1 MAKTIKNIKQ
11 RKPEQNNF
19 FSKFNLDEILP
30 QKYHLLAVILVIVI
44 LLIAFLNPLFFGG
57 KTFESGDILS
67 SKSMEPYINNHT
79 DGFTLWN
86 PLIFC
91 GIPAYTIGT
100 SSTWFNLISVVYSFI
115 RDLFTGLF
123 AVHYTTWTF
132 FLIVLGINTF
142 LFLKYLTKNTL
153 VSLFSAISTVFS
165 TGIIVFLYI
174 GHVTKLTS
182 LCMFP
187 LVLLLLFR
195 MKEKIRMIDFLLLI
209 ITFQLMLQGFHVQ
222 IIYYISL
229 AVAVYFIYFLLRA
242 IVKKQNELIK
252 KIVFSGLLCLAA
264 GLIASAIQMDNYTQ
278 IYEYTQYST
287 RGGKSI
293 IEKNA
298 SVENSSSSEYYN
310 YHTDWSFSPGEVF
323 TFIIP
328 SYYGFGGSTYNGP
341 LTNNQPTDVNTYFG
355 QMPFVDVA
363 MYMGVIIFFLALF
376 AVITRWREPSVQF
389 LSILAFIALLI
400 SFGKNFPVLFDF
412 IFYHLP
418 YFDKFRVPSMS
429 LVLVQICTPILAGL
443 GLMKIISL
451 KEKRE
456 NGIIKIIKNS
466 AIVFSA
472 FFILSVVLKSSISD
486 WFTGRINDFISIR
499 PQASQEFTALS
510 PYMSDMFTGDLLIA
524 FALVAITFWLA
535 YSYINSKISRD
546 ALVIGIIVLTVFDLF
561 RIDSRGQKYVD
572 NPDLSNMFNPPEYV
586 TAIKSQKDTEPFRM
600 INIKQDGSRGTA
612 SQNNSNYNAYF
623 MLEDFYGYSGVKP
636 RSFQDLM
643 DVIGPANPTLWRML
657 NVKYVVA
664 SQQIPLPGFIP
675 IYQKDKEVVYK
686 NTNALPRAYFVDKVG
701 AKPDLSILND
711 IKTNSFDPKNIAYV
725 DGSVPNVDVPDST
738 AKATI
743 TKYKD
748 EKVELEVN
756 ASGNNFLFFG
766 DTYLPTGW
774 KAYIDGNESVIY
786 KADHGFMGIVVP
798 KGKHIVDFKYAPK
811 SFFISE
817 YVALSLSALT
827 ILGLIV
833 GIVFEF
839 KKRKKNTVT
848 DANVS

>member
-19 FSKFNLDEILP
+19 FSKFNLEEILP
-30 QKYHLLAVILVIVI
+30 QKYHIPAVILVIVI
-44 LLIAFLNPLFFGG
+44 LLLAFLNPLYFGG

-91 GIPAYTIGT
+91 GIPAYAIGT
-100 SSTWFNLISVVYSFI
+100 SSTWFNVIGDVYSFI
-115 RDLFTGLF
+115 RNLFTGLF

-132 FLIVLGINTF
+132 FLIILGINTF
-142 LFLKYLTKNTL
+142 LFMKYLTKNTL
-153 VSLFSAISTVFS
+153 VSLFSSVASVFS

-187 LVLLLLFR
+187 LVFLLLFR
-195 MKEKIRMIDFLLLI
+195 MKEKIRLIDFLLLI

-222 IIYYISL
+222 IIFYIAL
-229 AVAVYFIYFLLRA
+229 AVAIYFIYFIVRA
-242 IVKKQNELIK
+242 LIEKQKDVLKKL
-252 KIVFSGLLCLAA
+252 VYSGLICIAA

-293 IEKNA
+293 VEKNA

-310 YHTDWSFSPGEVF
+310 YHTDWSFSPGEVM
-323 TFIIP
+323 TFIVP
-328 SYYGFGGSTYNGP
+328 SFYGFGGSTYDGP
-341 LTNNQPTDVNTYFG
+341 LTNNQPFDVNTYFG

-376 AVITRWREPSVQF
+376 GAITRWREPIVQF
-389 LSILAFIALLI
+389 LAILSLFALLV
-400 SFGKNFPVLFDF
+400 SFGRNFPVIFDF
-412 IFYHLP
+412 LFYHLP

-429 LVLVQICTPILAGL
+429 LVLVQLCTPILAGL

-451 KEKRE
+451 RDKKENKV
-456 NGIIKIIKNS
+456 IKIIKNS
-466 AIVFSA
+466 AIVFTV
-472 FFILSVVLKSSISD
+472 FFVLSVVLKGTFAD
-486 WFTGRINDFISIR
+486 WFTGRINDFISLHQ
-499 PQASQEFTALS
+499 QAAQEFTALS
-510 PYMSDMFTGDLLIA
+510 PYMSDMFTTDLLIA
-524 FALVAITFWLA
+524 MALLAITFWLA
-535 YSYINSKISRD
+535 YSYINSKISKD
-546 ALVIGIIVLTVFDLF
+546 VLVIGIIVLTVFDLF
-561 RIDSRGQKYVD
+561 RIDARGQKYVD
-572 NPDLSNMFNPPEYV
+572 NPDISNIFNPPDYV

-612 SQNNSNYNAYF
+612 SQNNANYNAFF
-623 MLEDFYGYSGVKP
+623 MLEDFYGYSGIKP

-643 DVIGPANPTLWRML
+643 DVIGPVNPTLWRML
-657 NVKYVVA
+657 NVKYIVA

-686 NTNALPRAYFVDKVG
+686 NTNALPRAYFVDKV
-701 AKPDLSILND
+701 ASKPELSVLND
-711 IKTNSFDPKNIAYV
+711 IKANEFDPKNIAYI
-725 DGSVPNVDVPDST
+725 DGSLPNVDVPDST
-738 AKATI
+738 AKVSI
-743 TKYKD
+743 NVYKD
-748 EKVELEVN
+748 ELVELNVK

-774 KAYIDGNESVIY
+774 KAYVDGSKTEIY

-798 KGKHIVDFKYAPK
+798 KGSHKVVFKYAPK

-817 YVALSLSALT
+817 YVALTLSTLTLISL
-827 ILGLIV
+827 LI
-833 GIVFEF
+833 GIGFEYRRRNDSVAGA
-839 KKRKKNTVT
+839 K
-848 DANVS
+848 VS

>member
-1 MAKTIKNIKQ
+1 
-11 RKPEQNNF
+11 
-19 FSKFNLDEILP
+19 
-30 QKYHLLAVILVIVI
+30 
-44 LLIAFLNPLFFGG
+44 
-57 KTFESGDILS
+57 
-67 SKSMEPYINNHT
+67 
-79 DGFTLWN
+79 
-86 PLIFC
+86 
-91 GIPAYTIGT
+91 
-100 SSTWFNLISVVYSFI
+100 
-115 RDLFTGLF
+115 
-123 AVHYTTWTF
+123 
-132 FLIVLGINTF
+132 
-142 LFLKYLTKNTL
+142 
-153 VSLFSAISTVFS
+153 
-165 TGIIVFLYI
+165 
-174 GHVTKLTS
+174 
-182 LCMFP
+182 
-187 LVLLLLFR
+187 
-195 MKEKIRMIDFLLLI
+195 
-209 ITFQLMLQGFHVQ
+209 
-222 IIYYISL
+222 
-229 AVAVYFIYFLLRA
+229 
-242 IVKKQNELIK
+242 
-252 KIVFSGLLCLAA
+252 
-264 GLIASAIQMDNYTQ
+264 
-278 IYEYTQYST
+278 
-287 RGGKSI
+287 
-293 IEKNA
+293 
-298 SVENSSSSEYYN
+298 
-310 YHTDWSFSPGEVF
+310 
-323 TFIIP
+323 
-328 SYYGFGGSTYNGP
+328 
-341 LTNNQPTDVNTYFG
+341 
-355 QMPFVDVA
+355 PFVDVA

-376 AVITRWREPSVQF
+376 AVITRWRDPIVQF
-389 LSILAFIALLI
+389 LAILAFIALLI

-466 AIVFSA
+466 AIVLSA
-472 FFILSVVLKSSISD
+472 FFILSVVLKSSIAD
-486 WFTGRINDFISIR
+486 WFTGRINDYISIH

-510 PYMSDMFTGDLLIA
+510 PYMSDMFTADLLIA
-524 FALVAITFWLA
+524 FALLAITFWLA

-546 ALVIGIIVLTVFDLF
+546 ALVIGIIVLSVFDLF

-612 SQNNSNYNAYF
+612 SQNNGNYNAYF
-623 MLEDFYGYSGVKP
+623 MLEDFYGYSGIKP

-686 NTNALPRAYFVDKVG
+686 NTNALPRAYFVDKIG

-711 IKTNSFDPKNIAYV
+711 IKTNSFDPKSIAYV
-725 DGSVPNVDVPDST
+725 DGSLPIVDVPDST
-738 AKATI
+738 AKVNI

-748 EKVELEVN
+748 EIVELDAK

-766 DTYLPTGW
+766 NTYLPTGW
-774 KAYIDGNESVIY
+774 KAYIDGNESIIY
-786 KADHGFMGIVVP
+786 KVDHGFMGIVVP

-827 ILGLIV
+827 ILGLLL
-833 GIVFEF
+833 GIVFELRR
-839 KKRKKNTVT
+839 RKNNTVT